1 MNSFLKI
8 ITVLIYIGIN
18 TFLISNNL
26 SCLPIDL
33 ISKILETMKDNPS
46 KSGVILQLV
55 YFCIIAY
62 YEVPTHFETNLEET
76 KVELPEKINEKK
88 NETL

>member
-1 MNSFLKI
+1 MLNFLKI
-8 ITVLIYIGIN
+8 IIILTIN
-18 TFLISNNL
+18 TFLIYNNL

-46 KSGVILQLV
+46 KSGIILQLI

-62 YEVPTHFETNLEET
+62 YEVPTHFETNIEET
-76 KVELPEKINEKK
+76 KIEFPEKINEKK